1 MYVYIL
7 GRGEEKGNEQIR
19 KKQETHRVICEN
31 KYLNVDLI

>member
-19 KKQETHRVICEN
+19 KKQETHRVIFVRIN
-31 KYLNVDLI
+31 I